1 MWAKVKSEKVEHFM
15 CTIYP
20 KVIVFG
26 IWCCLNLWNNRSR
39 CFFLSLQRYF
49 HPLLPDNLLLPQEGE
64 RSYCVWTLNPANTQ
78 LHSSGYRL
86 TRSRSKKPA
95 KRHSQ
100 ALRKMYRSR
109 HGPQRS
115 AKSPGGCCVCNRWY
129 STQAQRHLV
138 RECLYCGLICLPL
151 GLNTDGSLI
160 KPN

>member
-1 MWAKVKSEKVEHFM
+1 MQRSGVKRWNVSYVQLPKSNCVLASDAIQISEITDPGGFSFSS
-15 CTIYP
+15 TL
-20 KVIVFG
+20 F
-26 IWCCLNLWNNRSR
+26 S
-39 CFFLSLQRYF
+39 
-49 HPLLPDNLLLPQEGE
+49 PLLPENLLLPQEGE
-64 RSYCVWTLNPANTQ
+64 LSYCVWTLNPANAQ
-78 LHSSGYRL
+78 LHSSGYWL

-109 HGPQRS
+109 HGLQRS
-115 AKSPGGCCVCNRWY
+115 AKSPGGCCVCNQWY

-138 RECLYCGLICLPL
+138 REYLYYALICLPL